1 MNELQEYERIPL
13 VEVRYRV
20 IERLKL
26 NFAHDNLE
34 EKEFET
40 RLEQA
45 NAATSKKQLIEI
57 VADLPVFKDDG
68 KIAATGNVKINT
80 GRVQETGTLF
90 AVLGGSGR
98 KGVWRPARSTNAVA
112 FMGGVE
118 IDYSEAEMPPGVTEL
133 NVFCVMGG
141 IDIVVP
147 EGMGVEVHALPIMG
161 GVDNRSDGIV
171 SDSAPILKVRGFVL
185 MGGIDIKVKG
195 KK

>member
-20 IERLKL
+20 IEQLKL

-34 EKEFET
+34 EKEFEAK
-40 RLEQA
+40 LEQA
-45 NAATSKKQLIEI
+45 NAATSKNQLIEI
-57 VADLPVFKDDG
+57 IADLPVFKDDG
-68 KIAATGNVKINT
+68 KLVDPGNVKVNS
-80 GRVQETGTLF
+80 GRVPETGTLF
-90 AVLGGSGR
+90 AVLGSSGR
-98 KGVWRPARSTNAVA
+98 KGMWRPARSTNAIT

-133 NVFCVMGG
+133 NVFCIMGG

-161 GVDNRSDGIV
+161 GVENRADGIV
-171 SDSAPILKVRGFVL
+171 SDSAPVLKVRGFVL
-185 MGGIDIKVKG
+185 MGGIEIKVK